1 MNLSEESYNNLYER
15 LLGRIKDEL
24 PDIKLDHKVI
34 FKILK
39 ILLEIIDVYE
49 MTGDEKKQL
58 VLKMLRKY
66 VDESNMSD
74 DEKELC
80 NSLIT
85 DGTLS
90 ETINIIIAAARGEL
104 DIKETTELGFT
115 VAERLLL
122 YLLKKL
128 RERRKKKMDKKN
140 SKLNKI
146 TN

>member
-49 MTGDEKKQL
+49 MTGEEKKQL

-66 VDESNMSD
+66 VDESNMSND
-74 DEKELC
+74 DF
-80 NSLIT
+80 
-85 DGTLS
+85 G
-90 ETINIIIAAARGEL
+90 NISHVSRIAH
-104 DIKETTELGFT
+104 IK
-115 VAERLLL
+115 
-122 YLLKKL
+122 
-128 RERRKKKMDKKN
+128 
-140 SKLNKI
+140 
-146 TN
+146 